1 VHSSEQYLNHYL
13 KESWGF
19 EGFAVTDWNDIE
31 KLVYFHHVAADN
43 KEVPPNRTPDEL
55 LLSTPFRSCWL
66 TLSPTHAGHQD
77 GPLGWRRHEH
87 GPFGTNKKSKNAP
100 SYYVILM

>member
-1 VHSSEQYLNHYL
+1 MHTSEQYLNHYL

-43 KEVPPNRTPDEL
+43 KEVPPNRTPDGL
-55 LLSTPFRSCWL
+55 LLPTPFRSGRL
-66 TLSPTHAGHQD
+66 TLFPPPPTQAIRMALLAGVD
-77 GPLGWRRHEH
+77 MSMVPSVGPPLG
-87 GPFGTNKKSKNAP
+87 GF
-100 SYYVILM
+100 Y

>member
-1 VHSSEQYLNHYL
+1 MHTSEQYLNHYL

-43 KEVPPNRTPDEL
+43 KEVPPNATPDEL
-55 LLSTPFRSCWL
+55 LLSPQWPHL
-66 TLSPTHAGHQD
+66 VLPQPTQAIRMALLAGVD
-77 GPLGWRRHEH
+77 M
-87 GPFGTNKKSKNAP
+87 SMVP
-100 SYYVILM
+100 SVRKRIRIQRMIYKF

>member
-1 VHSSEQYLNHYL
+1 MHSSEQYLNHYL

-43 KEVPPNRTPDEL
+43 KEVPPNRMQR
-55 LLSTPFRSCWL
+55 STCCCRTGL
-66 TLSPTHAGHQD
+66 
-77 GPLGWRRHEH
+77 PL
-87 GPFGTNKKSKNAP
+87 
-100 SYYVILM
+100 